1 MKLVDI
7 GYKKDPTAG
16 NMDDDEEERQNKF
29 VVKFNEVPEDGKSV
43 KFSLVFDRPEEISN
57 DGGLFKDSLN
67 IAINKKY
74 FKELFCQP
82 NGEFLK
88 FEEEQAM
95 KIKYDVGLPLQAPP
109 SDSAQFKA
117 FEQQAIVADG

>member
-1 MKLVDI
+1 MEQVGDQILKLVDI
-7 GYKKDPTAG
+7 SYKKDPTAG
-16 NMDDDEEERQNKF
+16 NMDDEDEVPTQKF
-29 VVKFNEVPEDGKSV
+29 TIEFKEVPEDGKSV
-43 KFSLVFDRPEEISN
+43 QFNIDFDQPEEISN
-57 DGGLFKDSLN
+57 GGGQFRDSLN

-95 KIKYDVGLPLQAPP
+95 QIKYEIGLPLQAPP
-109 SDSAQFKA
+109 ANSAQF
-117 FEQQAIVADG
+117 